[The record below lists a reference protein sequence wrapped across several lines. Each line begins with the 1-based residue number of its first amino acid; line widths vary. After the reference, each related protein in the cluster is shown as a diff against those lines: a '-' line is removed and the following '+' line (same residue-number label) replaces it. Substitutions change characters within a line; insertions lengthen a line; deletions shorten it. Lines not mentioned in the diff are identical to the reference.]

1 MPESLKE
8 LEAQQFARQKK
19 AERRAKEARESQQRR
34 LREMG
39 KESSLDYGQKLFSL
53 TVDAVAEDLG
63 QQFEAFLQSPH
74 KARRHAAALPHF
86 DPFDSTHHIAAV
98 ALTAAI
104 DQLSRRQ
111 RLPTFLQ
118 HLGSSI
124 ERELRLIAL
133 GKKYPMEMRR
143 FLTTGMSR
151 RELSNKRIL
160 ETLRCPVVEWSDQT
174 RLQVGIFLA
183 DSIFATE
190 LVTTIKIKQGIRTP
204 RLVVPTEQSEAFIR
218 SVRPRSYDPQHLA
231 MLIPPVPWPGLY
243 GGGVL
248 DNHYPLVKAPVQDAG
263 EDGALAHYEAAD
275 MTMQLKIVNF
285 LQAQRLR
292 CSGEMVL
299 AQRTTWDS
307 GWTGLWPC
315 SRNPPEMPERL
326 AGNPSPEELKARN
339 RRAAA
344 CHRDRETN
352 RHRRLRIERSLQVSE
367 ESVDRDLWQSWYFC
381 HRGRMYPNARV
392 STQGAGHERAQ
403 LSFAEQLPVDA
414 EAFDWMLKCAAGE
427 YGLGRATWKERLQ
440 WGRQNLDLM
449 LSAAED
455 PLSRVELWRPAAHP
469 WEFLQLCQ
477 GISEAKAT
485 GKTGV
490 GLKLDQTT
498 SGCGILSALTREESV
513 ARLCNIFG
521 DTPADLYTRI
531 AENTTGELTKDLHCG
546 DPRKRAMAELWLQ
559 RGIDRSLVKGPVL
572 RAPMGGSYMTLCDD
586 LVAALEDHI
595 GFVDLDQ
602 YLWRISIPSKYMASI
617 LWSEMRAVIDPVM
630 GVKAWIRDCC
640 RALLRR
646 GKPME
651 WTSPAGWPMRVADRE
666 PMTRKIQTNLFGR
679 RTSIAIQ
686 DQALDAKLS
695 PTQACKALPANML
708 HHFDAAFAQTIIYRA
723 AEQAIPIAPTHDC
736 FMVPAAHAAW
746 LHRTLLHEFG
756 QMFRKRLL
764 EDLHL
769 ELQDRSGVELPPPPV
784 INSLDPMAI
793 GSNPYLF
800 S

>member
-8 LEAQQFARQKK
+8 LEEQQFARQKK
-19 AERRAKEARESQQRR
+19 AERRAKEARDSQQRR

-39 KESSLDYGQKLFSL
+39 KESSLDYGQRLFSL
-53 TVDAVAEDLG
+53 TIDAVADDLG
-63 QQFEAFLQSPH
+63 RQFEEFLLDPK

-86 DPFDSTHHIAAV
+86 DPFDGTHHIAAV

-118 HLGSSI
+118 HLGRSI
-124 ERELRLIAL
+124 ERELRLIKL

-143 FLTTGMSR
+143 LLHTGMSR

-160 ETLRCPVVEWSDQT
+160 QALRVPVVEWDDQT

-190 LVTTIKIKQGIRTP
+190 LMTTIQIQKGIRRP
-204 RLVVPTEQSEAFIR
+204 RLVVPTAQAEQFIKET
-218 SVRPRSYDPQHLA
+218 RPKHYNPQHLA
-231 MLIPPVPWPGLY
+231 MLIPPRDWPGLY
-243 GGGVL
+243 GGGIL
-248 DNHYPLVKAPVQDAG
+248 DNDYPLVKAPVQDAG
-263 EDGALAHYEAAD
+263 EEWALAHYEAAD
-275 MTMQLKIVNF
+275 MSVPLKVVNF

-292 CSGEMVL
+292 CSGEMVA
-299 AQRTTWDS
+299 AQRITWEA

-315 SRNPPEMPERL
+315 SRNPPEMPDRL
-326 AGNPSPEELKARN
+326 GGDPSPEELKARN
-339 RRAAA
+339 RRAAE

-352 RHRRLRIERSLQVSE
+352 RHRRLRIERSLQISE
-367 ESVDRDLWQSWYFC
+367 ESADRVLYQSWYYC
-381 HRGRMYPNARV
+381 HRGRIYANAAV
-392 STQGAGHERAQ
+392 STQGTGYERAQ
-403 LSFAEQLPVDA
+403 MSFAEPLPVDD

-427 YGLGRATWKERLQ
+427 WGMSRCTWKERLN
-440 WGRQNLDLM
+440 WGRSHLDQM
-449 LSAAED
+449 LAAAED
-455 PLSRVELWRPAAHP
+455 PLNTTELWRGAAHP
-469 WEFLQLCQ
+469 WEFLQLCH
-477 GISEAKAT
+477 GLREARAT

-490 GLKLDQTT
+490 GLKFDQTT

-513 ARLCNIFG
+513 ARLCNVFG
-521 DTPADLYTRI
+521 DTPSDLYTRI
-531 AENTTGELTKDLHCG
+531 AEATTEELTKDLHCG

-602 YLWRISIPSKYMASI
+602 YLWRISIPSKYLASI
-617 LWSEMRAVIDPVM
+617 LWSEMRSVIDPVM
-630 GVKAWIRDCC
+630 GVKAWIRACC
-640 RALLRR
+640 RALLTR

-651 WTSPAGWPMRVADRE
+651 WTSPMGWPMRIADRE
-666 PMTRKIQTNLFGR
+666 PTKRKIETGLFGR
-679 RTSIAIQ
+679 KTAVTIE
-686 DQALDAKLS
+686 DQPIDSPLS
-695 PTQACKALPANML
+695 PTQACKALAANML
-708 HHFDAAFAQTIIYRA
+708 HQYDAALCQRIVYLC
-723 AEQAIPIAPTHDC
+723 AEQSIPIAPTHDC
-736 FMVPAAHAAW
+736 FMCHPANAAW

-769 ELQDRSGVELPPPPV
+769 ELVDRSGVKLPPPPV